1 MKLIF
6 AYVMGLFYVFAGIMH
21 FIFPAKYLT
30 IMPKILPYPLFL
42 VYLSGIAEILCG
54 LGFLFQETRVAAA
67 WATILLL
74 IAIFP
79 ANINMAMYPEHFGIS
94 PWLLY
99 LRLPLQ
105 FLLIWFA
112 YLYTK

>member
-1 MKLIF
+1 MKLTF
-6 AYVMGLFYVFAGIMH
+6 AYVMGAFYIFAGIMH
-21 FIFPAKYLT
+21 FIVPKPYVK
-30 IMPKILPYPLFL
+30 IMPKSLHYPLAL

-54 LGFLFQETRVAAA
+54 IGFLFDATRVAAA

-74 IAIFP
+74 LAIFP
-79 ANINMAMYPEHFGIS
+79 ANINMAANPSKFKFA

-99 LRLPLQ
+99 ARLPLQ
-105 FLLIWFA
+105 FVLIWLA